1 MRRIRSLVSV
11 SGLLLLGAIIGCGG
25 DDETEVPPTPEP
37 VVEAEK
43 APESLVRVA
52 DAPGA
57 TGERADD
64 WAAIH
69 AVVDEVITRLSYGDK
84 SGLWEN
90 EFGYLHAQEGFD
102 DYIKRGEVTWANV
115 DGLEYVEI
123 NDILFFGR
131 DSALVETEFHFAN
144 LQGTDEGQ
152 PMPLMAY
159 YREGR
164 WIRPYVATITHQL
177 EYDALMKQADDDTGD
192 DW

>member
-1 MRRIRSLVSV
+1 MVS
-11 SGLLLLGAIIGCGG
+11 ITGCGG
-25 DDETEVPPTPEP
+25 GDETEVPPAPEP
-37 VVEAEK
+37 VVTTEEAP
-43 APESLVRVA
+43 ASMVRMA
-52 DAPGA
+52 DVSGA

-64 WAAIH
+64 RAAIH

-90 EFGYLHAQEGFD
+90 EFGYLRAQESFD
-102 DYIKRGEVTWANV
+102 DYVKRGEVTWANV

-123 NDILFFGR
+123 LDIQFFGQ
-131 DSALVETEFHFAN
+131 DSALVETEFHFAKSE
-144 LQGTDEGQ
+144 GIDKGQ

-164 WIRPYVATITHQL
+164 WIRPYITTIALQL
-177 EYDALMKQADDDTGD
+177 EYDAKVKQADDDAGD

>member
-1 MRRIRSLVSV
+1 MLVG
-11 SGLLLLGAIIGCGG
+11 GLLLLSGMVGCGG
-25 DDETEVPPTPEP
+25 GDDTEVPPASEQVVATEEP
-37 VVEAEK
+37 AG
-43 APESLVRVA
+43 SIVRVP

-57 TGERADD
+57 TGERAAD

-69 AVVDEVITRLSYGDK
+69 AVVDEVLTRLSYSDK

-90 EFGYLHAQEGFD
+90 EFGYLRAQETFQ

-115 DGLEYVEI
+115 DGLKFVEI
-123 NDILFFGR
+123 KDMLFFGQ
-131 DSALVETEFHFAN
+131 DSALVETEFHFEN
-144 LQGTDEGQ
+144 PQGIVEGQ

-164 WIRPYVATITHQL
+164 WIRPYVSTISHQV
-177 EYDALMKQADDDTGD
+177 EYDALMNQADDDTGD

>member
-1 MRRIRSLVSV
+1 M
-11 SGLLLLGAIIGCGG
+11 LLGAIVGCGG
-25 DDETEVPPTPEP
+25 GDETEVPPEP
-37 VVEAEK
+37 VVTAEA
-43 APESLVRVA
+43 APGSIVRVA
-52 DAPGA
+52 DVPGA

-69 AVVDEVITRLSYGDK
+69 AVVDEVLTRLSYGDK

-90 EFGYLHAQEGFD
+90 EFGYLHAQEDFD
-102 DYIKRGEVTWANV
+102 DYSKRGEVLWANV

-123 NDILFFGR
+123 KDILFFGQ
-131 DSALVETEFHFAN
+131 DSALVETAFHFSATEEA
-144 LQGTDEGQ
+144 GGQ

-164 WIRPYVATITHQL
+164 WIRPYITTITLQL
-177 EYDALMKQADDDTGD
+177 EYDALMKQADDDAGD

>member
-1 MRRIRSLVSV
+1 MLV
-11 SGLLLLGAIIGCGG
+11 GGFMLLGGIVGCGG
-25 DDETEVPPTPEP
+25 GNETEIPPVSETVVTAEETPASIVRMADVPG
-37 VVEAEK
+37 V
-43 APESLVRVA
+43 
-52 DAPGA
+52 

-64 WAAIH
+64 RAAIL

-90 EFGYLHAQEGFD
+90 EFGYLHAQEKFD
-102 DYIKRGEVTWANV
+102 DYLKRGEVQWANV

-123 NDILFFGR
+123 MDILFFGQ

-144 LQGTDEGQ
+144 PEGTDKGQ

-159 YREGR
+159 YHEGR
-164 WIRPYVATITHQL
+164 WIRPYVATISHQL
-177 EYDALMKQADDDTGD
+177 EYDVLMKQADDDAGD